1 MHFPSATALVALS
14 SLGVAY
20 AAPFANPQEDLF
32 GRKVDYEI
40 VNVGGELS
48 SSAAPE
54 IETVTQ
60 TIRSTVT
67 APGSVPTPVT
77 VTVTASPT
85 SSTPYSSAVTPTSTP
100 YSHGPA
106 PPGSSF
112 FPPSSNFLRRG
123 LNAAGDPYGFARGYS
138 YPLPSISIP
147 LPTTPIVGR
156 GDYDNWYSSATATP
170 CSSVSASTPLV
181 ARQWGGWY
189 SSVPLP
195 SVSTPSFSWSVPTS
209 SASLLGRDYASHS
222 WGARASPTPYA
233 RRSFRNGAWSSASS
247 SATPCSSFSLLPS
260 ATPLLY

>member
-1 MHFPSATALVALS
+1 MHFLSATAFLAVV
-14 SLGVAY
+14 SLGTTY

-54 IETVTQ
+54 IETVTR
-60 TIRSTVT
+60 TIKSTVT

-85 SSTPYSSAVTPTSTP
+85 SSTPYSSPVTPTSTP

-106 PPGSSF
+106 PPGASF

-123 LNAAGDPYGFARGYS
+123 LNAAGDPYGFARGYGYS
-138 YPLPSISIP
+138 ASSISSAV
-147 LPTTPIVGR
+147 PTTPIAGR
-156 GDYDNWYSSATATP
+156 DNYDAWYPSVTATP
-170 CSSVSASTPLV
+170 SSSVSASSPLV
-181 ARQWGGWY
+181 ARQWGSWH

-195 SVSTPSFSWSVPTS
+195 STSAPSFSWSVPVP
-209 SASLLGRDYASHS
+209 SASIVGRAYASHS
-222 WGARASPTPYA
+222 WGLRASPTPYA
-233 RRSFRNGAWSSASS
+233 RRSFRNGPWSRPSS
-247 SATPCSSFSLLPS
+247 SATPSASFSLSPS

>member
-1 MHFPSATALVALS
+1 MHISSATALVALS
-14 SLGVAY
+14 SLSVAY

-60 TIRSTVT
+60 TIKSTVT

-85 SSTPYSSAVTPTSTP
+85 SSTPYSSAVTPISTP
-100 YSHGPA
+100 YSYGPA
-106 PPGSSF
+106 PPGASF
-112 FPPSSNFLRRG
+112 FPPSSSFLRRG
-123 LNAAGDPYGFARGYS
+123 LNAAGDPYGFARGYGYS
-138 YPLPSISIP
+138 APSISVP
-147 LPTTPIVGR
+147 VPTTPIVER
-156 GDYDNWYSSATATP
+156 DSYDGWYSSVTVTP
-170 CSSVSASTPLV
+170 TSLA
-181 ARQWGGWY
+181 ARQWGDWP

-195 SVSTPSFSWSVPTS
+195 SVPTPSLSWSVPVPST
-209 SASLLGRDYASHS
+209 SLLGRDYASHS
-222 WGARASPTPYA
+222 WGARASPTPYV
-233 RRSFRNGAWSSASS
+233 RRSLRNRAWSGASS
-247 SATPCSSFSLLPS
+247 SATPCSSFSLSPS